1 MPKTTAASPTVM
13 QRQSAGHDIHFWRRP
28 MILTHIIARI
38 QSWLRYRR
46 NVEILSQ
53 LSDRELADIGLNRGS
68 IEQAARQAVGA

>member
-13 QRQSAGHDIHFWRRP
+13 QRRSAGHDIEFWRRP

-38 QSWLRYRR
+38 QSWLRFRR